1 MSNFNIEIQEKV
13 GEEDKQLNESKNAAQ
28 GLEENWTEIA
38 EDERTSD
45 DQMEAVAGNLSSRL
59 YHVEKKTQ
67 LRWKTFGLLDR
78 KNNREAKKV
87 KKCKSSGI
95 P

>member
-13 GEEDKQLNESKNAAQ
+13 GKEDKQLNESKNAAQ
-28 GLEENWTEIA
+28 GLEENWREIA

-45 DQMEAVAGNLSSRL
+45 DQMDAVAGNLSIRL
-59 YHVEKKTQ
+59 DHVEENPAEME
-67 LRWKTFGLLDR
+67 TFELLDR
-78 KNNREAKKV
+78 KNSREAKKV